1 MSSGPPFTRRG
12 LLRGAS
18 AAPLLT
24 ACARTPR
31 DGRTDN
37 ANITDPNAPAEIGPD
52 PHGVSFTLDGKPTTV
67 TVEPRV
73 TLLDALRIDLG
84 ATGPKKVCDRGACGA
99 CTVLVDGIA
108 RNSCMMLAHD
118 VAGAD
123 VVTVAGLRE
132 GGELSPLQQ
141 AFVRHD
147 ALQCGF
153 CTSGMLVSCA
163 ALLRRRKSDAAS
175 LKAEDVNDALAGN
188 LCRCGTYPHI
198 VAAVLEVAHGKARR
212 EVG

>member
-1 MSSGPPFTRRG
+1 MSSRPSITRRG

-24 ACARTPR
+24 SCARTPKG
-31 DGRTDN
+31 GRTDN
-37 ANITDPNAPAEIGPD
+37 ANITDPSAPAEIGPD
-52 PHGVSFTLDGKPTTV
+52 AHGISFTLDGKPTTV

-99 CTVLVDGIA
+99 CTVIVDGRP
-108 RNSCMMLAHD
+108 RNSCMTLAHD

-123 VVTVAGLRE
+123 VFTVAGLRE

-163 ALLRRRKSDAAS
+163 ALLRRRKGDAAS
-175 LKAEDVNDALAGN
+175 LSRADVDDALAGN

-198 VAAVLEVAHGKARR
+198 VAAVLEVAKGA
-212 EVG
+212 G